1 VQAKSIQIKGS
12 MCSWS
17 RLFAIPAETVAKN
30 PAVDGTMLDWVGYR
44 PHPIGIKSAFDGTEQ
59 IF

>member
-1 VQAKSIQIKGS
+1 VILVQA
-12 MCSWS
+12 
-17 RLFAIPAETVAKN
+17 VAQN
-30 PAVDGTMLDWVGYR
+30 GAVDGTMLGWAGSK

>member
-1 VQAKSIQIKGS
+1 VLLALLFVMPAQAG
-12 MCSWS
+12 
-17 RLFAIPAETVAKN
+17 AKN
-30 PAVDGTMLDWVGYR
+30 GAVDGTMLGWAGSK

>member
-1 VQAKSIQIKGS
+1 VHCKPLQIKTWGAFSLSFVIPVQA
-12 MCSWS
+12 M
-17 RLFAIPAETVAKN
+17 VKN
-30 PAVDGTMLDWVGYR
+30 GAVDGTMLGWAGSK